1 VNREQR
7 CELDRIISA
16 QSMLLRKPHSF
27 MNQGRTDL
35 NHLVLGVQVELES
48 VDEDVK
54 VGLINITLS
63 VTTGKGGNNLHRSD
77 ACYMQTISGGW
88 IA

>member
-1 VNREQR
+1 
-7 CELDRIISA
+7 
-16 QSMLLRKPHSF
+16 

-35 NHLVLGVQVELES
+35 NYLVLGVQVELES

-63 VTTGKGGNNLHRSD
+63 VTTGKGGNDLHRSD

>member
-1 VNREQR
+1 
-7 CELDRIISA
+7 
-16 QSMLLRKPHSF
+16 
-27 MNQGRTDL
+27 
-35 NHLVLGVQVELES
+35 LGVQVELES